1 MQKLRNEMEADKKAS
16 EAAIRLE
23 QAKQAQEKADN
34 ELKAQ
39 KQINDMNKKLEDQKR
54 ADEAKR

>member
-23 QAKQAQEKADN
+23 QAKQAQEKAENND
-34 ELKAQ
+34 LKDRITMSEDVILD
-39 KQINDMNKKLEDQKR
+39 KLIKKD
-54 ADEAKR
+54 